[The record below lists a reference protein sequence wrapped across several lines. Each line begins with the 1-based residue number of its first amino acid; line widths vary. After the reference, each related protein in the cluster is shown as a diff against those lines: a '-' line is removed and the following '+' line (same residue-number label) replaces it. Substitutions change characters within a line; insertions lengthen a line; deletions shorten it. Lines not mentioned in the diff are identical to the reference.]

1 LKKAIDVAE
10 KDEMNLL
17 TLFAHPDDETMLIGG
32 TLALLS
38 QAGFDVHYLCATRG
52 EGGEMGEPPLC
63 TRQELGEVREQE
75 LVCAVQALG
84 GRSLTFLGYTDPPM
98 GEREELYAFTDDLRL
113 LAGQVATSIA
123 QLRPVALITHGSN
136 GEYGHPAHVVTHLAA
151 KIAVESLGE
160 DAPLLYSVS
169 AAYPEHPK
177 PRLANK
183 DDPADLVI
191 DVSPVM
197 LVKERAALCHRTQHA
212 LFVRR
217 ASMQANQQLSVPEV
231 LLHQESLHRVFP
243 HIHEGDADP
252 IKDALEASL
261 LL

>member
-1 LKKAIDVAE
+1 
-10 KDEMNLL
+10 MNLL

-32 TLALLS
+32 TLAILS
-38 QAGFDVHYLCATRG
+38 QVGFDVHYLCATRG

-63 TRQELGEVREQE
+63 TREQLGEVREQE

-84 GRSLTFLGYTDPPM
+84 GRSLTFLGYADPPI
-98 GEREELYAFTDDLRL
+98 GQGEELYAFTDDLTM
-113 LAGQVATSIA
+113 LAGQVATSID
-123 QLRPVALITHGSN
+123 QLRPAALFTHGSN

-160 DAPLLYSVS
+160 DAPPLYSVS
-169 AAYPEHPK
+169 ASYPDHPK

-191 DVSPVM
+191 DVVSVM
-197 LVKERAALCHRTQHA
+197 QKKEHAAMCHRTQHA

-217 ASMQANQQLSVPEV
+217 ASEQANRQLSVPEV
-231 LLHQESLHRVFP
+231 LINQESLHRVHPSFN
-243 HIHEGDADP
+243 AQVSDP
-252 IKDALEASL
+252 IKDSL
-261 LL
+261 SAWLVR